1 MPDGGFK
8 SITPDSDSRAVGR
21 RAFLAGEGSVRM
33 VECER
38 CGALIAAGDW
48 PWCKNGAEDHVR

>member
-1 MPDGGFK
+1 MPDTPFK
-8 SITPDSDSRAVGR
+8 SMTREGGHRRDFYAYQSDEEVLRK
-21 RAFLAGEGSVRM
+21 
-33 VECER
+33 VECDK